1 LFYIYWIINCII
13 YGGWF
18 NKMKK
23 VLNIRSLHEYEIGI
37 ASSLIPPEWNF
48 NLEKFQHLHLSE
60 GIYKAFGGFINEHLI
75 CFGDV
80 IINGKSGWLRNIVVN
95 PEFRTKGFGQEI
107 TMFLTNYLKNR
118 QCRTILTMAT
128 ELSKVHY
135 QKLGFLTDSMYCYL
149 KGKLLSAPPL
159 LDQIR
164 PIEVKDLY
172 QINALDVRATGEDR
186 SKLFNNSATKGK
198 VYFSG
203 ARQEIQG
210 FFLPESGEGPII
222 ASSVSAGLALLQL
235 KHSLSLQD
243 AVIPCE
249 NKNAVDYLKKKYFR
263 ETGMVYRMI
272 LGEDIDWK
280 PEMMFSRAA
289 RYSA

>member
-1 LFYIYWIINCII
+1 
-13 YGGWF
+13 
-18 NKMKK
+18 MKK
-23 VLNIRSLHEYEIGI
+23 VLNIRSLHEFEIGI

-48 NLEKFQHLHLSE
+48 NLEKFQHIHLPE
-60 GIYKAFGGFINEHLI
+60 GIYKAFGGFIHEHLI

-80 IINGKSGWLRNIVVN
+80 IINGKTGWLGNIVVN

-107 TMFLTNYLKNR
+107 TMFLTNYLKNC

-128 ELSKVHY
+128 ESSKVHY
-135 QKLGFLTDSMYCYL
+135 QKLGFLTDSIYCNL
-149 KGKLLSAPPL
+149 KGKLLTKPPFL
-159 LDQIR
+159 EQIR
-164 PIEVKDLY
+164 TIEEKDLE
-172 QINALDVRATGEDR
+172 QIYTLDLKASGEDR

-203 ARQEIQG
+203 PGQEIQG

-222 ASSVSAGLALLQL
+222 ASSVNAGLALLQL

-249 NKNAVDYLKKKYFR
+249 NKTAVDYLKKKHFR
-263 ETGMVYRMI
+263 ETGLVYRML